1 MVYEVI
7 LAPAKAY
14 LKMFSDI
21 DSKPAPHQCI
31 AAWLGDE
38 ISNICMEGFENFLTN
53 SAPKVKAEDILE
65 IRKEGR
71 VYNECFI
78 LVEH

>member
-1 MVYEVI
+1 MYCSM
-7 LAPAKAY
+7 AR
-14 LKMFSDI
+14 
-21 DSKPAPHQCI
+21 
-31 AAWLGDE
+31 DE

-78 LVEH
+78 LVVALAERVRKILV

>member
-1 MVYEVI
+1 
-7 LAPAKAY
+7 
-14 LKMFSDI
+14 MFSDI

-78 LVEH
+78 LVVALAERVRKILV